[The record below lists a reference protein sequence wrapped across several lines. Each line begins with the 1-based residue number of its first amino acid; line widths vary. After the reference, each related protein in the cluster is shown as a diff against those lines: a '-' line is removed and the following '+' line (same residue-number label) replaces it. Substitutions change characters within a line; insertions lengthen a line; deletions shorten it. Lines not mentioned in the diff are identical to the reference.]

1 MKKQIEGTVKKERTQ
16 EGGPLTDPAQQEE
29 KMEALISILRDIA
42 GAADIL
48 HYVIKDIDLECSL
61 TRANALVTV
70 NDILHSLC
78 NKGYNIV
85 SQDLGSL
92 QAEGGQL

>member
-1 MKKQIEGTVKKERTQ
+1 MKKENLKQSTNAQKQ

-29 KMEALISILRDIA
+29 KMEALYYLLRDIE

-48 HYVIKDIDLECSL
+48 HYVIKDMDLECNIK
-61 TRANALVTV
+61 RANALNTV
-70 NDILHSLC
+70 KDILMDFC
-78 NKGYNIV
+78 YKGYNIIN
-85 SQDLGSL
+85 DMGSL